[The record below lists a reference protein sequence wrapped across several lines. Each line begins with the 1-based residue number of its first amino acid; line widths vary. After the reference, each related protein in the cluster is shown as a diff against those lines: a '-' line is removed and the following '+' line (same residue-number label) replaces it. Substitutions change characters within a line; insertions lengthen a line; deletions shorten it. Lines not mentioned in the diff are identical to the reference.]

1 MLRRLTLV
9 APRLAVTGGF
19 TRMMVAR
26 CYSNRSRDFV
36 KDNVIVKSLAYVK
49 EVDQQ
54 QDRLE
59 RSPVEAKIAK
69 LIEVIENNHECLYLL
84 LMFHYEC
91 DQMYIGQDVSLRRK
105 RWNYPFNHMFKLR
118 PIHLAFW
125 ENCRIL
131 DMANHNHKLGYDI
144 HDLGLLDPKN
154 FSEEDYHQLQTGI
167 FHGTDFRNVEGVSF
181 TRPWRLPHN
190 ES

>member
-1 MLRRLTLV
+1 MLARGV
-9 APRLAVTGGF
+9 IIAPRLGLGLAIIRLVGV
-19 TRMMVAR
+19 RN
-26 CYSNRSRDFV
+26 YSSRSKDFV
-36 KDNVIVKSLAYVK
+36 KDNLIVKSLAYVK

-59 RSPVEAKIAK
+59 RSPVDAKITK
-69 LIEVIENNHECLYLL
+69 LIEVIEDNHECLYLL

-91 DQMYIGQDVSLRRK
+91 DQMNIGQDVSTRRK

-118 PIHLAFW
+118 PIHTAFW

-131 DMANHNHKLGYDI
+131 DMANHKHKLGYDI
-144 HDLGLLDPKN
+144 KNLGLLDPKN
-154 FSEEDYHQLQTGI
+154 FSHDDYHQLQTGV
-167 FHGTDFRNVEGVSF
+167 FHGTDFRNVQGVSF